1 MFWTGV
7 FKKGEAMAKKIL
19 VVDDEDDML
28 SVMDLRLTSTGYDV
42 VLAENC
48 QQAMARFR
56 EERPDLVM
64 LDIMLPDGNGFDLC
78 QKIKQENPHGV
89 KIIMF
94 TNKVQ
99 AIDVA
104 RARQAGADDF
114 IVKTSDLVFI
124 LDAITKVLKD

>member
-1 MFWTGV
+1 MP
-7 FKKGEAMAKKIL
+7 KKIL
-19 VVDDEDDML
+19 VVEDEEDML
-28 SVMDLRLTSTGYDV
+28 SVMDLRLTSTGYEV

-48 QQAMARFR
+48 QQAMERFR
-56 EERPDLVM
+56 ESHPDLVM

-78 QKIKQENPHGV
+78 KQMKEESAQRA

-99 AIDVA
+99 AIDVT

-114 IVKTSDLVFI
+114 IVKTSDLIFI
-124 LDAITKVLKD
+124 LEAIKKVLKD